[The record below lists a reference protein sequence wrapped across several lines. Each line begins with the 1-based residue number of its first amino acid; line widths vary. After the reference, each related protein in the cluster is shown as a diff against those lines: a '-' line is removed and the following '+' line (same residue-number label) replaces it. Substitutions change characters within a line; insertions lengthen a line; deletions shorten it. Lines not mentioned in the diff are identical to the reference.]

1 MDQDRVHWQIHA
13 FGLFEYVRPVGS
25 GRGAHKEH
33 PWRHMSPYKTAFA
46 WKAREFR
53 VGTTDEEGD
62 KPSTSGARLYM
73 TGPEKLVHECFS
85 IVVGLLPQSDFD
97 DRNNNHAVCCLA
109 DGRNIKW
116 GYMSDARVCDELGLP
131 RPGVW
136 AKMSVDE
143 CVQAITQ
150 YRKGDCNALRLEKID
165 PIQNRSCNTK

>member
-1 MDQDRVHWQIHA
+1 MR
-13 FGLFEYVRPVGS
+13 R
-25 GRGAHKEH
+25 
-33 PWRHMSPYKTAFA
+33 
-46 WKAREFR
+46 
-53 VGTTDEEGD
+53 GD

-85 IVVGLLPQSDFD
+85 IVKGVLPQSDFD
-97 DRNNNHAVCCLA
+97 DRNNNHAVCCSA

-150 YRKGDCNALRLEKID
+150 YRKGDCNALRLEKVD

>member
-1 MDQDRVHWQIHA
+1 M
-13 FGLFEYVRPVGS
+13 P
-25 GRGAHKEH
+25 
-33 PWRHMSPYKTAFA
+33 PYKTAFA

-73 TGPEKLVHECFS
+73 IGPEKLVHECFS
-85 IVVGLLPQSDFD
+85 IVKGVLPQSDFD

-131 RPGVW
+131 RPGVG

-165 PIQNRSCNTK
+165 PTQNRSCNTK